1 MGTIW
6 GERGSV
12 GCYRWA
18 ASDWADLISGGAGA
32 DVLNGTSGRDLFVGG
47 AGNDTFVIVAGGS
60 SDTIADFT
68 VGDVVSLQGFNFSNF
83 DAVQLA
89 ISQIG
94 ADAVLNLGNGDTLT
108 FKGALAG
115 VFAATNF
122 LLGGAPPPDTTPPTL
137 AITSPA
143 DNSTNVAV
151 GANLVLTFSESVK
164 AGAGNVVIHN
174 AADGSIVEI
183 GRTTLARQGR
193 SRWSA

>member
-83 DAVQLA
+83 SAVQLA
-89 ISQIG
+89 ISQVG

-108 FKGALAG
+108 FQGALAG
-115 VFAATNF
+115 AFAATNF
-122 LLGGAPPPDTTPPTL
+122 FLGGVPAPDTTPPTL
-137 AITSPA
+137 SITSPPS
-143 DNSTNVAV
+143 NSPNVPV
-151 GANLVLTFSESVK
+151 RPNLFLPSTDS
-164 AGAGNVVIHN
+164 
-174 AADGSIVEI
+174 
-183 GRTTLARQGR
+183 
-193 SRWSA
+193 